1 MVMLGEVFYWVL
13 NMSILGGVA
22 GLVILVLRQIKKIPK
37 QFVYVLWVIPFIRFI
52 FPFGMT
58 YRYSLMTLISNFT
71 SKTVAVYESA
81 DLPALAASNFI
92 MAAKDYFPLVYKTDL
107 LETVFSIS
115 SVVWVVI
122 ACAALLTT
130 VLLYLFTKAETR
142 NATRLQHR
150 VYVSDRV
157 TAPALYGIIHPRII
171 IPQGVAEAELSYI
184 LKHEMVHAKRK
195 DNLWRC
201 AAIAV
206 CCLHW
211 FNPLTWLLLKYFFE
225 DMELSCDNKAIR
237 TLTENEQKEYAC
249 AILNS
254 AAQKNMLVA
263 AFGGAK
269 IKVRIEYILSYRKLT
284 VFSCICFCLFVAAIV
299 ITLLT
304 NAQI

>member
-1 MVMLGEVFYWVL
+1 MVMLSEVFYWLL
-13 NMSILGGVA
+13 NMSILGGVS
-22 GLVILVLRQIKKIPK
+22 GLIILLLRQIKKIPI
-37 QFVYVLWVIPFIRFI
+37 QFIYVLWIIPFIRFI
-52 FPFGMT
+52 LPFGMT
-58 YRYSLMTLISNFT
+58 YRYSLMTLISNFAA
-71 SKTVAVYESA
+71 KTIAVYESA

-92 MAAKDYFPLVYKTDL
+92 MAAEDYFPLVYKTDL
-107 LETVFSIS
+107 LETVFRIS
-115 SVVWVVI
+115 SVAWVVI
-122 ACAALLTT
+122 ACAALLAA
-130 VLLYLFTKAETR
+130 VVLYLFTKSEIR

-150 VYVSDRV
+150 VYVSDRI
-157 TAPALYGIIHPRII
+157 TAPALYGIIHPKII
-171 IPQGVAEAELSYI
+171 IPQGVAEAGLSYI
-184 LKHEMVHAKRK
+184 LMHEMVHAKRK
-195 DNLWRC
+195 DNFWRC

-237 TLTENEQKEYAC
+237 TLTESEQKEYAC

-254 AAQKNMLVA
+254 AAQKNMFVA

-284 VFSCICFCLFVAAIV
+284 VFSCTCFCLLIAAIV